1 MRNGRQGWVK
11 ENVMD
16 MHVKKIS
23 RADQIPPQA
32 QKVYKG
38 DLSPCA
44 NNFCDFLVAVTGV
57 DLREIKITQ

>member
-1 MRNGRQGWVK
+1 
-11 ENVMD
+11 MD